1 MATLKELIDL
11 HCDGVEGYSEIAAI
25 LNAPTVVPN
34 PRAGEVDTYTVIAPI
49 TMDAIIEVV
58 PTGEAA
64 AIYTKAPNLIVNMQE
79 AINANNMNWLEYL
92 LGVAVDEKVGAISQE
107 TALKLLALLEKIET
121 IEVIQPDVLPGPS
134 IAEVNGVKYVT
145 PEKIQE
151 VMSL

>member
-64 AIYTKAPNLIVNMQE
+64 AISKGTQSYCKYARGYQRKQYE
-79 AINANNMNWLEYL
+79 
-92 LGVAVDEKVGAISQE
+92 
-107 TALKLLALLEKIET
+107 LALSK
-121 IEVIQPDVLPGPS
+121 PS
-134 IAEVNGVKYVT
+134 WCCC
-145 PEKIQE
+145 
-151 VMSL
+151 